1 MRNFFKYFTNEKY
14 ASLTRVISNQNL
26 SSYQTMLRGGG
37 AVFLK
42 AKGIIFSRDLNEI
55 IFFRILVA
63 SNGTRWNFVRF
74 VNHFHTATVLF
85 FFAVL
90 VIRTELNNIH
100 KLTSDGI
107 LFLLDFHE
115 SISLTNNEFSN
126 FFLQKRFFFWKNIA
140 RMLRVSIQ
148 RFKNLKS

>member
-1 MRNFFKYFTNEKY
+1 MRNFFKYFRNEKY

-100 KLTSDGI
+100 KLTSGI

-126 FFLQKRFFFWKNIA
+126 FFLQKRFFFWKEYREN
-140 RMLRVSIQ
+140 VTS
-148 RFKNLKS
+148 FDSTV

>member
-85 FFAVL
+85 FFTVL

-100 KLTSDGI
+100 KLTSGI

-115 SISLTNNEFSN
+115 SISLMNNEFSN
-126 FFLQKRFFFWKNIA
+126 FFLQKRFFFWKEYREN
-140 RMLRVSIQ
+140 VTS
-148 RFKNLKS
+148 FDSTV

>member
-100 KLTSDGI
+100 KLTSEI

-126 FFLQKRFFFWKNIA
+126 FFLQKRFFFWKEYREN
-140 RMLRVSIQ
+140 VTS
-148 RFKNLKS
+148 FDSTV

>member
-63 SNGTRWNFVRF
+63 SNETRWNFVRF
-74 VNHFHTATVLF
+74 VNHFHMATVLF

-100 KLTSDGI
+100 KLTSGI

-126 FFLQKRFFFWKNIA
+126 FFLQKRFFFWKEYREN
-140 RMLRVSIQ
+140 VTS
-148 RFKNLKS
+148 FDSTV

>member
-100 KLTSDGI
+100 KLTSGI

-126 FFLQKRFFFWKNIA
+126 FFLQKRFFFWKEYREN
-140 RMLRVSIQ
+140 VTS
-148 RFKNLKS
+148 FDSTV

>member
-90 VIRTELNNIH
+90 VIHTELNNIH
-100 KLTSDGI
+100 KLTSEI

-126 FFLQKRFFFWKNIA
+126 FFLQKRFFFWKEYREN
-140 RMLRVSIQ
+140 VTNFDSTV
-148 RFKNLKS
+148 